1 MEDTT
6 TLPINPAVLK
16 WARETRGLSVRDVA
30 DKLGRKSISGD
41 TVELWETGLGSPNY
55 FQLEILAYKIYN
67 RPLAVFFFPFV
78 PCEETTRTEFR
89 TLPDTVIDELSPD
102 IVKLYRKAKLYQLYL
117 EELCEGERPSSFS
130 LLDNFALGEHCQ
142 LRSVV
147 SEIRE
152 ALGVSVEE
160 QSTWHSAETA
170 VKKWREAFE
179 KNGIFVFKDA
189 FKNDEYSGF
198 CLYDQNYPLIFINN
212 SMPASRQV
220 FTLFHELAHLLF
232 GSGGIDFRAQDAV
245 RSFQG
250 YYLNVEVCCN
260 KFANEC
266 LVPKEALD
274 LLSMEVSEERFE
286 ELADYFS
293 VSREVILR
301 NYRDRGLIDAG
312 YYDRM
317 AVKWIEQAKAAKSE
331 KKTSSGGNYYYN
343 IGTYL
348 GDEYIN
354 LVYRRYYQN
363 KITVDNVA
371 EYLNVKAKNLPAF
384 EYYVLEGGKP

>member
-1 MEDTT
+1 
-6 TLPINPAVLK
+6 
-16 WARETRGLSVRDVA
+16 
-30 DKLGRKSISGD
+30 
-41 TVELWETGLGSPNY
+41 
-55 FQLEILAYKIYN
+55 
-67 RPLAVFFFPFV
+67 
-78 PCEETTRTEFR
+78 
-89 TLPDTVIDELSPD
+89 
-102 IVKLYRKAKLYQLYL
+102 
-117 EELCEGERPSSFS
+117 
-130 LLDNFALGEHCQ
+130 LDNFALGEHCQ

-152 ALGVSVEE
+152 ALGVPVEE

-260 KFANEC
+260 QFANEC
-266 LVPKEALD
+266 LVPREALD

-317 AVKWIEQAKAAKSE
+317 AVKWIEQAKTAKSE

-363 KITVDNVA
+363 KITVDDVA
-371 EYLNVKAKNLPAF
+371 EYLNVKAKNLPTF